1 MRSGYGRFFVVLLV
15 LMGVNYFLSSW
26 LASIG
31 LSPIVVLIVIC
42 IASAFLINYIN
53 YPSAYRKYILKDVN
67 FHKRFVYDSIVLI
80 VLNLIFN
87 FII

>member
-15 LMGVNYFLSSW
+15 LMGINYFLSAW
-26 LASIG
+26 LASVG

-53 YPSAYRKYILKDVN
+53 YPRAYRKFMLKDIN